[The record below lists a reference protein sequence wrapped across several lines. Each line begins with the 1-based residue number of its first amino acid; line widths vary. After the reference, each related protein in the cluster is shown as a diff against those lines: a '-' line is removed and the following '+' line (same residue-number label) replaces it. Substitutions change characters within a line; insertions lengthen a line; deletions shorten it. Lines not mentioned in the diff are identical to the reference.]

1 MFTIPFYP
9 AENRRRPASDRSYKP
24 LTNKEVIMSQ
34 ECNCDTPKVS
44 IPLRGIELSFDAD
57 AFGNGGSSDGFIPD
71 LRVGVETK
79 WPMRYMGKQVYA
91 RLVDCGAMPNS
102 TTRTI
107 AHNIPDIDWV
117 QVSWDS
123 SSIYS
128 SATNSYFYG
137 PVYHSTNATNASA
150 FRVLCT
156 KTNIDIRSS
165 YNISDHHSVLCV
177 LYTKTTD
184 EALP

>member
-1 MFTIPFYP
+1 
-9 AENRRRPASDRSYKP
+9 
-24 LTNKEVIMSQ
+24 MSQ

-57 AFGNGGSSDGFIPD
+57 AFGNNGGGSGDGFIPD

-91 RLVDCGAMPNS
+91 RLVDCGNMPNNTS
-102 TTRTI
+102 RTI
-107 AHNIPDIDWV
+107 AHNITDIEWM
-117 QVSWDS
+117 QVCWDYSAIS
-123 SSIYS
+123 ST
-128 SATNSYFYG
+128 AANSYFYG

-156 KTNIDIRSS
+156 KTSIDIRSS
-165 YNISDHHSVLCV
+165 YNISDHRAVLCI